1 MHQLSYH
8 QSATNSNNN
17 PHFSWWSHH
26 FSYVLSI
33 VSYDFHM
40 IFIWFAESS
49 HHFPMYVHHKTRS
62 RASDLPAPRP
72 WGRVT
77 ENAKGSMGRFWKQ
90 WENGGI
96 VRDIMGISWNTTGI
110 YGWKFD
116 GMWMVIYPLAVK
128 RGQLEH
134 PRHEV
139 LLGKSAVQNFPV
151 PSLITTG
158 YLRLIQD
165 LLRDS

>member
-1 MHQLSYH
+1 MKSSFLLC
-8 QSATNSNNN
+8 
-17 PHFSWWSHH
+17 
-26 FSYVLSI
+26 LSI

-40 IFIWFAESS
+40 IFLWFSYGFQS
-49 HHFPMYVHHKTRS
+49 HHTIFLRMFTTKHAVVPPNCPPQGLG
-62 RASDLPAPRP
+62 A
-72 WGRVT
+72 T

-128 RGQLEH
+128 RGQLKH

>member
-1 MHQLSYH
+1 MFVYSFLR
-8 QSATNSNNN
+8 
-17 PHFSWWSHH
+17 F
-26 FSYVLSI
+26 
-33 VSYDFHM
+33 SYDFPM
-40 IFIWFAESS
+40 IFIWFSESS
-49 HHFPMYVHHKTRS
+49 HHFPTYVHHKTRS
-62 RASDLPAPRP
+62 RASELPAPRP
-72 WGRVT
+72 WGDGKRQGIHGEILKT
-77 ENAKGSMGRFWKQ
+77 MGKW
-90 WENGGI
+90 WYSEGYHGN
-96 VRDIMGISWNTTGI
+96 IMGISWNTTGI

-128 RGQLEH
+128 RGQLKH